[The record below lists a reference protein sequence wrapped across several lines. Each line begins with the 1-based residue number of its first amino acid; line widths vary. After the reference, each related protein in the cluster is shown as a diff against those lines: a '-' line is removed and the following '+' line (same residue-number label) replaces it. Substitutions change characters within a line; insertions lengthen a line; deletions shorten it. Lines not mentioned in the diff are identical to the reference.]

1 MPKKS
6 ILIVTKAFYP
16 ENSPRAFRATE
27 LAKEFSRQGHDVTVM
42 LPEKNV
48 DYSSLLKEYP
58 INIKTFTLRFSKFK
72 SSNKILDS
80 LLHKLNRALFLM
92 FEYPNIEIMGKVKK
106 ELKNTAATYD
116 LMISIAVPHPIH
128 WGIAAVRNKKNPIAH
143 TWIADC
149 GDPFMGNTLE
159 SIKPPFWFK
168 YLEKSFCRKADF
180 ISVPTETSVK
190 AYYPEFHSKIVVI
203 PQGFDFDEIK
213 INHTDEVNPVPTF
226 AYAGGVA
233 LSGIRSPKLIIDYLL
248 ESGKDFRFH
257 VFSNNSST
265 LGMYAKYPQV
275 VLHQPLPR
283 PLLLQELAKMDFL
296 LNLNNGTVNQ
306 TPSKLIDYS
315 LVKKPI
321 LDIQAEKPDFKIID
335 EFLNGDYHNSF
346 VVKDLEKFSIQSVAQ
361 KFFNLMKK

>member
-16 ENSPRAFRATE
+16 ENSPRSFRATE
-27 LAKEFSRQGHDVTVM
+27 LAKEFSRQGHNVTVM
-42 LPEKNV
+42 LPEKDV
-48 DYSSLLKEYP
+48 DYSNFLKEYP
-58 INIKTFTLRFSKFK
+58 ISIKTFPLKFGKPK
-72 SSNKILDS
+72 SSNKVFGS
-80 LLHKLNRALFLM
+80 LVHKWNRLLFLL
-92 FEYPNIEIMGKVKK
+92 FEYPNIEIMFRVKK
-106 ELKNTAATYD
+106 ELKNTVPYD

-128 WGIAAVRNKKNPIAH
+128 WGIAAVRNAKNSIAH
-143 TWIADC
+143 TWVADC

-168 YLEKSFCRKADF
+168 YFEKSFCRKADF
-180 ISVPTETSVK
+180 ITVPTETSIK
-190 AYYPEFHSKIVVI
+190 AYYPEFHHKIVVI
-203 PQGFDFDEIK
+203 PQGFNFDEIK
-213 INHTDEVNPVPTF
+213 INHTNAVNPVPTF

-233 LSGIRSPKLIIDYLL
+233 QSGIRSPKLILDYLL
-248 ESGKDFRFH
+248 ESGKKFRFH
-257 VFSNNSST
+257 VFSNNSSA
-265 LGMYAKYPQV
+265 LEKYAGYPEI
-275 VLHQPLPR
+275 VLHGSLPR

-321 LDIQAEKPDFKIID
+321 LDIQAEKPDFTIID
-335 EFLNGDYHNSF
+335 EFLNGNYHNAF
-346 VVKDLEKFSIQSVAQ
+346 VVKNLEKFTIQSVAQ

>member
-1 MPKKS
+1 LPPK
-6 ILIVTKAFYP
+6 
-16 ENSPRAFRATE
+16 
-27 LAKEFSRQGHDVTVM
+27 
-42 LPEKNV
+42 
-48 DYSSLLKEYP
+48 
-58 INIKTFTLRFSKFK
+58 
-72 SSNKILDS
+72 
-80 LLHKLNRALFLM
+80 
-92 FEYPNIEIMGKVKK
+92 
-106 ELKNTAATYD
+106 
-116 LMISIAVPHPIH
+116 
-128 WGIAAVRNKKNPIAH
+128 
-143 TWIADC
+143 
-149 GDPFMGNTLE
+149 
-159 SIKPPFWFK
+159 
-168 YLEKSFCRKADF
+168 
-180 ISVPTETSVK
+180 TSVK

-265 LGMYAKYPQV
+265 LEMYAKYPQV

-346 VVKDLEKFSIQSVAQ
+346 VVKELEKFSIQSVAQ